1 MSVLKKQP
9 LLLSC
14 MARDIPGEFLQ
25 VALGCFQA
33 AKREIQHRFIPR
45 VVPKSGSVGAS
56 SGTRAFELRLTWD
69 RLKSKLLAA

>member
-1 MSVLKKQP
+1 MSVFREQP

-14 MARDIPGEFLQ
+14 MSRDIPGEFLQ

-33 AKREIQHRFIPR
+33 AKREIQQKFIQR

-56 SGTRAFELRLTWD
+56 SGTRAFELWLTRD
-69 RLKSKLLAA
+69 RLKSKLLAT